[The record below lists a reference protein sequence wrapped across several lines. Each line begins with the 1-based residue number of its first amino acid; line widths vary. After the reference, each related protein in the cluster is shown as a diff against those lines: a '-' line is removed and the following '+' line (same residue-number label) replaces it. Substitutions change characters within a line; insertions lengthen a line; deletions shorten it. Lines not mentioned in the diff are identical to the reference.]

1 MGTQKKKAG
10 GHKKPI
16 GQKATG
22 ASSSKEDMAND
33 SEDGEGT
40 LSSVVMEMN
49 RKKKKSGGFQSMG
62 LDYPVYKGVIKKGYK
77 VPTPIQRKTIPL
89 ILQVSSTKQL
99 SKVLSDLLLKYL
111 LTPFLYKS
119 CMSSW
124 EHR

>member
-1 MGTQKKKAG
+1 MNGQKMSKKGKMGTQKKKAG

-16 GQKATG
+16 GKKATG
-22 ASSSKEDMAND
+22 ASSSKADKAND
-33 SEDGEGT
+33 SDDGEGT

-89 ILQVSSTKQL
+89 ILQVGSTKQL
-99 SKVLSDLLLKYL
+99 S
-111 LTPFLYKS
+111 F
-119 CMSSW
+119 
-124 EHR
+124 